1 MKRSAAIALSVLAVM
16 ANASAEPKDGKLMA
30 DGSTIY
36 EIEFGSVTANPDG
49 TVRLMLPNSRYMA
62 SMKLEGFR
70 ITEVNSRRE
79 GVMFMTDAD
88 PRGFIASGYFE
99 KAKAKSAVECRE
111 FYFTHA
117 LKSPLP
123 KKDVARTEKG
133 KLAIGEYLIAGF
145 MGKKFDQQ
153 NRNIYAYADSY
164 CLDLHISKVP
174 FDAAVDTPIID
185 AWTSTVS
192 MMEK

>member
-1 MKRSAAIALSVLAVM
+1 MKRSAAIALIVLAGM
-16 ANASAEPKDGKLMA
+16 ANASAEPKGGKLRA

-62 SMKLEGFR
+62 SMKLQGFR
-70 ITEVNSRRE
+70 ISEVNSKPE

-88 PRGFIASGYFE
+88 ARGFIASGYFE
-99 KAKAKSAVECRE
+99 KAKAKSAIACRE

-133 KLAIGEYLIAGF
+133 KLAIGEYLITGV
-145 MGKKFDQQ
+145 MGKTVEQH

-164 CLDLHISKVP
+164 CLDLHISKVL
-174 FDAAVDTPIID
+174 FDAAVDAPFID
-185 AWTSTVS
+185 AWASSVS